1 MDKTQLGAAII
12 AFSLLL
18 IVSPFGVAK
27 APGMSATE
35 FVGAMTILAVF
46 YGIVFLVAGV
56 AVFFVH
62 EAPKV

>member
-18 IVSPFGVAK
+18 IVSPFGIARTS
-27 APGMSATE
+27 GMSATQ

-56 AVFFVH
+56 AVFFVR